1 MLLYWEQ
8 APWLGKCENRMEEEI
23 KKVCEVLNRGGVVL
37 YPTDTVWGLG
47 CDATNEKAVGRVYDI
62 KQRADSKSMLV
73 LLDTSAKLDFY
84 VDEVPEIAIDLIE
97 LSDKPLTII
106 YSGAKNL
113 APNLVAEDGSVG
125 IRITE
130 EAFSKRLCQRFR
142 KPLVSTSANISG
154 QAAPAIY
161 PEIDSSIIDAVD
173 YVADFRRE
181 DLTRSKPSSIIKVG
195 SGGLI
200 KVIRE

>member
-1 MLLYWEQ
+1 
-8 APWLGKCENRMEEEI
+8 MEEEI
-23 KKVCEVLNRGGVVL
+23 KKACEVLNRGGVIL
-37 YPTDTVWGLG
+37 YPTDTIWGIG
-47 CDATNEKAVGRVYDI
+47 CDATNEEAVRRVYAI

-84 VDEVPEIAIDLIE
+84 VNEVPDIALDLIE

-113 APNLVAEDGSVG
+113 ASNLLAEDGSVG
-125 IRITE
+125 IRITD

-154 QAAPAIY
+154 RPSPAVY
-161 PEIDSSIIDAVD
+161 PEIEASIIDAVD
-173 YVADFRRE
+173 YVVDHRRN
-181 DLTRSKPSSIIKVG
+181 DLARFKPSSILKIG

-200 KVIRE
+200 QIIRE